1 MTVRWVRATTPRVC
15 WGGDRPAAV
24 RLRGHPGE
32 GVSLQL
38 RGPPGNTR
46 RVCVPSPASQPDDPR
61 PIPAGARPRPRR
73 ASPSSARRCFRRVST
88 SFLGSSTFWVDFFT
102 SPWLLRE
109 NIPPRG
115 ARPRRRGRR
124 RLRRAGHSRG
134 SGRRVSRG
142 PLAAPPCPAAAAS
155 AAAASPASAP
165 GRRGGGRAGAGR
177 GRKAVSTRI
186 PPPRPRGRCW
196 PPPPPPAPATGGAH
210 GRAVRRGTGPSGA
223 ASDKEGGLREHAV
236 LRAPGCS
243 VTATSNQAGVFSAR
257 LESVRPLRAR
267 ASLARPPVLLGN
279 VVLQEASP

>member
-142 PLAAPPCPAAAAS
+142 PLAAPPARQQPPAPPPPLQPRLQEGGAGAG
-155 AAAASPASAP
+155 PARGGA
-165 GRRGGGRAGAGR
+165 GRRCRRESRRPAPAGGAGRHHHPPPPPRAGRTGARSGGGRAPAAPR
-177 GRKAVSTRI
+177 LTKKVASASTLSSE
-186 PPPRPRGRCW
+186 PRD
-196 PPPPPPAPATGGAH
+196 AP
-210 GRAVRRGTGPSGA
+210 
-223 ASDKEGGLREHAV
+223 
-236 LRAPGCS
+236 
-243 VTATSNQAGVFSAR
+243 
-257 LESVRPLRAR
+257 
-267 ASLARPPVLLGN
+267 
-279 VVLQEASP
+279 